1 MGFRETDLT
10 DQTGKNIIITGANTG
25 LGFETA
31 RALAL
36 KGANV
41 TLACRDQTKA
51 DAAVAKIKAL
61 KSDAAVSTLI
71 IDLNNLESVKQA
83 AAQIN
88 AGPKLDVLINNAG
101 LMVPPLQRTNQGF
114 ESQMGVNHLA
124 HFALVGQIIPKIVA
138 DDTRV
143 VSVSSLAH
151 LGGDIQFDDI
161 NCETTPYNA
170 MARYR
175 DSKLAN
181 LVFAQELERR
191 LRGQDTKA
199 ISVACHPGIAMTEL
213 ARYTNPVLKVLFLPA
228 LPFMNTAAAGA
239 WPSLL
244 AATGEEVK
252 GGDYYGPSK
261 RKESA
266 GPAAPARMA
275 KRALNEEVA
284 QKLWDISIQLTNVNP
299 GI

>member
-10 DQTGKNIIITGANTG
+10 DQSGKNIIITGANTG

-41 TLACRDQTKA
+41 TLACRDQAKA
-51 DAAVAKIKAL
+51 HAAQAKIKAL
-61 KSDAAVSTLI
+61 KSDAQVSTLL
-71 IDLNNLESVKQA
+71 IDLNDLESVKTA
-83 AAQIN
+83 AEQIN
-88 AGPKLDVLINNAG
+88 LGPKLDILINNAG
-101 LMVPPLQRTNQGF
+101 LMVPPLQRTQQGF

-124 HFALVGQIIPKIVA
+124 HFALVGHLIPKIVA

-181 LVFAQELERR
+181 ALFAQELERR

-199 ISVACHPGIAMTEL
+199 ISVACHPGVAMTEL
-213 ARYTNPVLKVLFLPA
+213 VRYTNPVLKVVFLP
-228 LPFMNTAAAGA
+228 LIPLMNTAAAGA
-239 WPSLL
+239 WPTLL
-244 AATGEEVK
+244 AATGQNVK

-261 RKESA
+261 RRESA
-266 GPAAPARMA
+266 GPAAPARLA
-275 KRALNEEVA
+275 KRALNTDLA
-284 QKLWDISIQLTNVNP
+284 AKLWDASIELTGVNP